1 MPQENMGGE
10 FAVVRVRIW
19 NVKRLFSVRKILH
32 ASGKHMAKH
41 QGLHHWDNSFVKSL
55 AIVVFCALKNQIYL
69 VLRNGKPAATFQT
82 RKIGSAYQFEKLATS
97 PDLERCGIGSFC
109 ISRIEDMAIMNGCDE
124 VICDVYDKS
133 EHAQSFYLKRGFSQ
147 CGTEK
152 TVKYVN
158 IKLSKK
164 VSREI

>member
-1 MPQENMGGE
+1 MPQEKMGGE
-10 FAVVRVRIW
+10 FTVVRVRIW

-32 ASGKHMAKH
+32 ACGKHMAKH
-41 QGLHHWDNSFVKSL
+41 QDLHHWDNSFVKSL
-55 AIVVFCALKNQIYL
+55 AIVVLCALKNRIYL
-69 VLRNGKPAATFQT
+69 VFRGGKPAATFQT
-82 RKIGSAYQFEKLATS
+82 RKIGRAYQFEKLATS

-109 ISRIEDMAIMNGCDE
+109 LACIEDMAIMSGCDE

-133 EHAQSFYLKRGFSQ
+133 ERAKSFYLNRGFTL

-164 VSREI
+164 VSE